1 MKLVHLKVT
10 CVRDF
15 KITKVNEEGI
25 KIHYLGMELIG
36 RKPNGSKLKIESG
49 LLFEL
54 PLLDKKAQGQALLKD
69 LEQLLVI
76 EEKKQ
81 ELFYKNI
88 KDAKV
93 KGSR

>member
-1 MKLVHLKVT
+1 MKLVHLEVT

-15 KITKVNEEGI
+15 QIFKRNEKGDKVQ
-25 KIHYLGMELIG
+25 YLGMELIG

-49 LLFEL
+49 MLFEL
-54 PLLDKKAQGQALLKD
+54 PLLNKKEQGKALLQN
-69 LEQLLVI
+69 LEQLLII

-88 KDAKV
+88 KNGKV
-93 KGSR
+93 QS

>member
-15 KITKVNEEGI
+15 QISKRNEKGEKVQ
-25 KIHYLGMELIG
+25 YLGMELIG

-49 LLFEL
+49 MLFEL
-54 PLLDKKAQGQALLKD
+54 PLLNKKAQGQALLKD
-69 LEQLLVI
+69 LEQLLII

-88 KDAKV
+88 KDVKV
-93 KGSR
+93 QA